1 MLYLLQKRSCSDE
14 GYDLWL
20 IEIDKKI
27 NETTTRYDTCIK
39 IQPEEG
45 WHVEI
50 LPRSSLSNSGYML
63 SNSVGL
69 IDSSYR
75 GTLKV
80 TLTKIANDA
89 EDIKLPFKA
98 VQMVLRK
105 NVHYICEETE
115 ELDDTERG
123 EGGFGSTN

>member
-1 MLYLLQKRSCSDE
+1 MLKTNINAIPPSKRSCSDE

-89 EDIKLPFKA
+89 EDIKLPFKSCA
-98 VQMVLRK
+98 
-105 NVHYICEETE
+105 N
-115 ELDDTERG
+115 G
-123 EGGFGSTN
+123 P

>member
-1 MLYLLQKRSCSDE
+1 MACRN
-14 GYDLWL
+14 
-20 IEIDKKI
+20 ITKKF
-27 NETTTRYDTCIK
+27 
-39 IQPEEG
+39 
-45 WHVEI
+45 
-50 LPRSSLSNSGYML
+50 LSNSGYML

-98 VQMVLRK
+98 VQ
-105 NVHYICEETE
+105 N
-115 ELDDTERG
+115 G
-123 EGGFGSTN
+123 P